1 LPCPTDVPCR
11 EPSRIYC
18 DCKRISKVVNCS
30 GGTGSV
36 GVRALQC
43 TPQCEIETRN
53 ARFRDALQLDDTAA
67 RIPYPSELLEQV
79 IAHDLFE
86 FALRM
91 ERALADFLSTPL
103 SHGGRPSHTFPPMQT
118 SQRWLLHQLSSYWSL
133 TSESFDPEPRR
144 SVRVLRSA
152 HSKAPSM
159 KLTDAVKLYR
169 EAKNN
174 KSGVSSLS
182 GLALP
187 RVMQPTAVL
196 HLYDLALEPKI
207 SPADLSLA
215 LRPYA
220 ADGALAA
227 TAAAAGGP
235 FRINFLD
242 HSHALV
248 VFPDAN
254 QAATVRSNLIARK
267 LFAAEPDESASRAAV
282 EAWRNTHATANN
294 ALFRRHHETGGVPS
308 VKKLALHGAAAA
320 AASPSSFDDWS
331 HSRAAA
337 AASAS
342 ASSKGSDAPA
352 SSSSSSSVPSSWDSD
367 EAEFQTQVEAAKRA
381 PLPVQA
387 VAPSLSSSSSSA
399 LSSLPSSVGAV
410 SLSKPLKVS
419 TSNAWSALGGEEAAA
434 ATASADG
441 EGGHEEESASD
452 AQASASEDDAEG
464 GWERAAPARPRR
476 MGKQATAEG
485 SVPAPSRDAFDD

>member
-1 LPCPTDVPCR
+1 
-11 EPSRIYC
+11 
-18 DCKRISKVVNCS
+18 VVNCS

-53 ARFRDALQLDDTAA
+53 ARFRDALQLDDTAP

-91 ERALADFLSTPL
+91 ERALSDFLATPL
-103 SHGGRPSHTFPPMQT
+103 SDGGRPSHTFPPMQT

-220 ADGALAA
+220 ADGALSA
-227 TAAAAGGP
+227 TAAAAAGGP

-254 QAATVRSNLIARK
+254 QAAIVRSNLIARK

-342 ASSKGSDAPA
+342 ASAKGSDAPA

-367 EAEFQTQVEAAKRA
+367 EAEFQAQVEAAKRA
-381 PLPVQA
+381 SLPVP
-387 VAPSLSSSSSSA
+387 VIAPSLSSSSSA

-410 SLSKPLKVS
+410 SLSKPMKVS

-434 ATASADG
+434 AASADG
-441 EGGHEEESASD
+441 EDAHEEEAASD
-452 AQASASEDDAEG
+452 AQTSAAEDDAEG

-476 MGKQATAEG
+476 MGKQAAAEG
-485 SVPAPSRDAFDD
+485 TAPAPSRDAFDD